1 MTDDTIAF
9 LDTVVM
15 ISGGFNKSGEAA
27 PDAEW
32 NLDQLAEFLG
42 PAYGEVSPDGIRDPR
57 PPSPGRVKLDT
68 NVDKPATK
76 DR

>member
-42 PAYGEVSPDGIRDPR
+42 PAYGEVSPDGMRDPAPAFPR
-57 PPSPGRVKLDT
+57 PRET
-68 NVDKPATK
+68 
-76 DR
+76 